1 MEPKIG
7 GEYEYDGNIL
17 EVREV
22 KDEDG
27 CDLCYFQNMEWPP
40 CIVQCDTSM
49 FAKCTPAKRED
60 GKFVNFVKVDTIE
73 DWDLT
78 IDDDY
83 YELEST
89 LDDAYAQAASGKGK
103 ERHANDNPYED
114 QVICQVQRLLKDH
127 PFGGHAYQVI
137 KKTIEAGRLYNL
149 GRKDEAYEEILGA
162 INYNCATG
170 ILMREEE

>member
-17 EVREV
+17 EVQVVEAG
-22 KDEDG
+22 DG
-27 CDLCYFQNMEWPP
+27 CDLCYFWSVDEAP
-40 CIVQCDTSM
+40 CVTPFSTSM
-49 FAKCTPAKRED
+49 FTKCTPSKRKDEE
-60 GKFVNFVKVDTIE
+60 FVNFVKVDTIE

-78 IDDDY
+78 IDDY
-83 YELEST
+83 YELENT

-114 QVICQVQRLLKDH
+114 QVICQVQRLLKGH

-149 GRKDEAYEEILGA
+149 GRKDEAYDEILGA

-170 ILMREEE
+170 VLMREE